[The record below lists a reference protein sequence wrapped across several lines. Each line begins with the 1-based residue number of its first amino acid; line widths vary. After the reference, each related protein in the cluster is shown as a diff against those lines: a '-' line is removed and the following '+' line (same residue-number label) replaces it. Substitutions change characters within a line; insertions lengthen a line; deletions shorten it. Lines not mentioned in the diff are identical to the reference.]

1 MNIFYYAGDSSM
13 SNEYADLAND
23 ILIDKVLQKADE
35 LNIQDDNLI
44 DELIDEEFQKLLNG
58 EDNDQRKRTHTS

>member
-1 MNIFYYAGDSSM
+1 M

-44 DELIDEEFQKLLNG
+44 DELIDEEFEKLLNG

>member
-1 MNIFYYAGDSSM
+1 M

-44 DELIDEEFQKLLNG
+44 DELIDEELEKLLNG

>member
-1 MNIFYYAGDSSM
+1 M

-44 DELIDEEFQKLLNG
+44 DELIDEELQKLLNG

>member
-1 MNIFYYAGDSSM
+1 M